1 MQLYFLGQNQIYYL
15 NKKKYKAFVPHESG
29 ESIVWTEQN
38 DTTSTV
44 TQEIDIHE
52 LLMSSDHIEVK
63 RELITGIL
71 DLIETNSGEVCEQI
85 ILIVPD
91 SISEQLIVVAEA
103 LLHKMNLPPFVM
115 IRRSGLE
122 MIGSAVRV
130 KDKMRKMND
139 IYENLKLYTERGSS
153 LINYQLDGTVF
164 LREQNGSVIT
174 LFRMIEGTPVK
185 KIIQLK
191 FSVGGLKGGDHI
203 LRIFADLKPAKVEM
217 AFARLMGETIP
228 ESGDFLLCL
237 NFEHGFTGE
246 LTLKSLQ
253 GDVFYSEPVRFPLF
267 FYNI

>member
-1 MQLYFLGQNQIYYL
+1 MHLYLLGQNQIYHL
-15 NKKKYKAFVPHESG
+15 NKNKYKAFVPHESG

-38 DTTSTV
+38 NTTSTI

-52 LLMSSDHIEVK
+52 LLMSSNHIEVK
-63 RELITGIL
+63 KELITGIL
-71 DLIETNSGEVCEQI
+71 DLISTISGDDCERI
-85 ILIVPD
+85 ILVVPD
-91 SISEQLIVVAEA
+91 SISEQLVVVTEA
-103 LLHKMNLPPFVM
+103 LLHDKNLPPFVL
-115 IRRSGLE
+115 IRRCGLE
-122 MIGSAVRV
+122 MIGSALKV

-153 LINYQLDGTVF
+153 LINYQLDGSVF

-185 KIIQLK
+185 KIIRLK
-191 FSVGGLKGGDHI
+191 FPVGGLTGGNHI
-203 LRIFADLKPAKVEM
+203 LRIFADLNTAKVEM
-217 AFARLMGETIP
+217 AFARLMREIVP

-246 LTLKSLQ
+246 MTLKSLQ
-253 GDVFYSEPVRFPLF
+253 GEVFYSEPVRFPLF